1 MYLAKINWGRGI
13 YFCRYYFIYSVCIF
27 MLIFDIY
34 IVH

>member
-13 YFCRYYFIYSVCIF
+13 YFCRYYFIYIIF